1 MGTKVNVVTEI
12 CEQEI
17 TLEEK
22 DLYAL
27 LQCDSISLD
36 GDEPKKIKS
45 KIFETS
51 NYGKVCAVKII
62 AE

>member
-1 MGTKVNVVTEI
+1 MKTKVNVITGI
-12 CEQEI
+12 CEQKI
-17 TLEEK
+17 KLEEK

-36 GDEPKKIKS
+36 GDEPKKITS

-51 NYGKVCAVKII
+51 NDGEVCAVKVV